1 MKTKQREENKKMSKY
16 TLELNEVID
25 YLTENG
31 EKLFDF
37 DYDLPAEV
45 DTAKLEQAFI
55 DYYNFREIGFE
66 TIARFKARL
75 KVYWKM
81 VCNKY
86 SSIFTNYYKN
96 FLNSNPMNNYTY
108 EIDDKNTFQA
118 TPMSSLDPSKVY
130 ATTINTIEGKRT
142 GSQNLDALYK
152 VFNGLYSVDN
162 SPFNNFIREFDNL
175 FMGVL

>member
-1 MKTKQREENKKMSKY
+1 MSKY
-16 TLELNEVID
+16 TLELNEVIE

-45 DTAKLEQAFI
+45 DTEKLEQAFI

-81 VCNKY
+81 VCEKY
-86 SSIFTNYYKN
+86 STIFTNYYNN

-118 TPMSSLDPSKVY
+118 TPMSSLDLVK
-130 ATTINTIEGKRT
+130 
-142 GSQNLDALYK
+142 
-152 VFNGLYSVDN
+152 
-162 SPFNNFIREFDNL
+162 
-175 FMGVL
+175 FMPQP

>member
-1 MKTKQREENKKMSKY
+1 MSKY
-16 TLELNEVID
+16 TLELNEAIE

-37 DYDLPAEV
+37 DYDLPDEV
-45 DTAKLEQAFI
+45 DKEKLEQAFI

-66 TIARFKARL
+66 TITRFKDRL

-86 SSIFTNYYKN
+86 SSIFTNYYNN
-96 FLNSNPMNNYTY
+96 FLKSNPLNNYTY

-118 TPMSSLDPSKVY
+118 TPMSSLDPNKKY
-130 ATTINTIEGKRT
+130 ATTINEIQGKRT
-142 GSQNLDALYK
+142 GSQNLDAIYK